1 LTAYTGPSTVT
12 LAGTIIDGKSIG
24 CLTVRASGVVI
35 KNSKITCGS
44 GYSLY
49 VDDASF
55 NPAWTP
61 LTVQDSEIDGQV
73 SASSCFGEGWANF
86 RRVNVHG
93 CENGFDTNQKLDV
106 RDSYVHDLKGG
117 STAHADG
124 LQMAC
129 GHWTGTGNG
138 CASGYAPG
146 ALDVTLIHNTI
157 YGVHSDGSLGT
168 SAIISNKGTNIDTN
182 ILIQNNLLA
191 GGAVSLYCQQG
202 SKGNNYRVLDNHFST
217 RFSSKGGAFGFSTDC
232 SDETQSG
239 NVVHETGSPLSLP

>member
-1 LTAYTGPSTVT
+1 
-12 LAGTIIDGKSIG
+12 
-24 CLTVRASGVVI
+24 VVI

-73 SASSCFGEGWANF
+73 SASTCFGEGWANF
-86 RRVNVHG
+86 RRVNIHG

-106 RDSYVHDLKGG
+106 RDSYVHDLKGTG
-117 STAHADG
+117 CPQSDGCHADG

-138 CASGYAPG
+138 CSAGYAPG

-157 YGVHSDGSLGT
+157 YGVHSNGTLGT
-168 SAIISNKGTNIDTN
+168 SAIISNKGSNTDTN

-191 GGAVSLYCQQG
+191 GGAATLYCQQG
-202 SKGNNYRVLDNHFST
+202 AKGSNYRVLDNHFST
-217 RFSSKGGAFGFSTDC
+217 RFSPNGGQFMFSTDC

-239 NVVHETGSPLSLP
+239 NVVHETGQPLSLP